1 MAPVTF
7 DSPARFRRWLE
18 RNGSTATE
26 IELALAKKGSS
37 LKTLTYRQALDEALC
52 FGWIDG
58 VTHRIDDRAYS
69 VRFTPRRARSYWSDV
84 NLRRY
89 KELDAEGRIAP
100 PGRARYQA
108 RDPRAEGRYSFE
120 NRPKRLAPVLQHRF
134 KQNTAAWTFFKAQ
147 PPGYRRLMVFW
158 IMSAV
163 KDETRERRLALLIA
177 KSGAGL
183 RVDPLAPRRPRTDPP
198 TRRTP

>member
-7 DSPARFRRWLE
+7 NSPAQFRKWLE

-26 IELALAKKGSS
+26 VVLALAKKGSG

-58 VTHRIDDRAYS
+58 VTHRIDDRTYS

-89 KELDAEGRIAP
+89 KELESEGRIAP
-100 PGRARYQA
+100 PGRARYEA
-108 RDPRAEGRYSFE
+108 RDPQAEGRYSFE
-120 NRPKRLAPVLQHRF
+120 NRPKRLAPALLRRF
-134 KQNTAAWTFFKAQ
+134 KQHTTAWTFFTAQ
-147 PPGYRRLMVFW
+147 PPGYRRLMIFW

-163 KDETRERRLALLIA
+163 KDETRERRLALLMA
-177 KSGAGL
+177 DSAAGR
-183 RVDPLAPRRPRTDPP
+183 RVDVLSPRRRDNSS
-198 TRRTP
+198 

>member
-1 MAPVTF
+1 VAPVTF

-18 RNGSTATE
+18 RHGSTATE
-26 IELALAKKGSS
+26 IELALAKKGSG

-58 VTHRIDDRAYS
+58 VTHRIDDRTYS

-89 KELDAEGRIAP
+89 KALEAEGRIAP
-100 PGRARYQA
+100 PGRARYEA
-108 RDPRAEGRYSFE
+108 RDPRAAARYSFE
-120 NRPKRLAPVLQHRF
+120 NRPKRLAPALQRRF
-134 KQNTAAWTFFKAQ
+134 TQNTAAWTFFKAQ
-147 PPGYRRLMVFW
+147 PPGYRRLMIFW

-163 KDETRERRLALLIA
+163 KEETRERRLALLMA
-177 KSGAGL
+177 DSAAGR
-183 RVDPLAPRRPRTDPP
+183 RVDVLSPRR
-198 TRRTP
+198 RRESS